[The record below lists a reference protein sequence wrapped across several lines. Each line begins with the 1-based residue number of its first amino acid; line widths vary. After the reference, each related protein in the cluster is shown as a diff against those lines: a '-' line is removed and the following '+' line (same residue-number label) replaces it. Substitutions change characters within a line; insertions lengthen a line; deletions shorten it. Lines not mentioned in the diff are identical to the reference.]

1 MWGEGILFEGSICEH
16 GLLSKAL
23 LNTGLRSLGVQGPVV
38 WRLACFWG
46 GGPQLSRQKPDLFF
60 ACSLGDISWA
70 SG

>member
-1 MWGEGILFEGSICEH
+1 MWGEDILFEGSICEL

-46 GGPQLSRQKPDLFF
+46 GALS
-60 ACSLGDISWA
+60 
-70 SG
+70 